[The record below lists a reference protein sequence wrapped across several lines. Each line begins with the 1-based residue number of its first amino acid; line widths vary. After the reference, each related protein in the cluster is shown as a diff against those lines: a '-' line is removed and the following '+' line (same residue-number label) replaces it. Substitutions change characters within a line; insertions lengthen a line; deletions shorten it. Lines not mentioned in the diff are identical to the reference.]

1 LLKKIFCTKRYKL
14 QPTKSVILP
23 IYPDRKK
30 KREESFVWT
39 IGDSRM
45 PVVGKAT
52 HVGIL
57 RTSIPNDPDSIYEN
71 IQKAKRAIYSLL
83 QAGFHGKN
91 GLDIQSL
98 IQILNI
104 YVMPVLLYGL

>member
-1 LLKKIFCTKRYKL
+1 MAGVATFIGND
-14 QPTKSVILP
+14 SSIL
-23 IYPDRKK
+23 
-30 KREESFVWT
+30 
-39 IGDSRM
+39 
-45 PVVGKAT
+45 
-52 HVGIL
+52 
-57 RTSIPNDPDSIYEN
+57 TSIPNDPDSIYEN